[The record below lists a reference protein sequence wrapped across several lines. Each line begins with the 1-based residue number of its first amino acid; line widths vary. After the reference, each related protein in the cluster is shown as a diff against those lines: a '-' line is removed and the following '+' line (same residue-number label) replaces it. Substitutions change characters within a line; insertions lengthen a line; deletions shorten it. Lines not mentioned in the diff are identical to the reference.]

1 MKPNAVGDCDCCPRT
16 SVPLYE
22 SVASKGSM
30 MCVECWSAEKK
41 AVEDTKWIQNALV
54 NGSKIETPPVLKQ
67 DIFVSST
74 AAFVEIQ
81 AAVNHDDSIPANRK
95 NEVFMQRVEARI
107 KSLREVIFN
116 TKNEVYALSQ
126 QAREF
131 IGKLQESEREKFKQY
146 DVNYAPKPVSPKK
159 VKDAAKDRKPRTR
172 TKSIDMKA
180 LKAAATKYGVAW
192 AQVQSIYVRK
202 PGISYEL
209 AARELAEMMGLIP
222 ESN

>member
-1 MKPNAVGDCDCCPRT
+1 
-16 SVPLYE
+16 
-22 SVASKGSM
+22 
-30 MCVECWSAEKK
+30 MCIECWTSEKK
-41 AVEDTKWIQNALV
+41 AVEDTKWIQNALI

-95 NEVFMQRVEARI
+95 NEVFMQRVEKRI
-107 KSLREVIFN
+107 KDLREVIFN

-146 DVNYAPKPVSPKK
+146 DVNYAPKPASPRK
-159 VKDAAKDRKPRTR
+159 VKDAAKDRKPR
-172 TKSIDMKA
+172 KSSSSYSAKDQRECA
-180 LKAAATKYGVAW
+180 EAAKKYGVSP
-192 AQVQSIYVRK
+192 VTVRSIYVK
-202 PGISYEL
+202 NPGISYDA

-222 ESN
+222 ESK